1 MRELILDEAERV
13 SGAGPAASST
23 QAMFGAVGVLG
34 GTVAAAGMIIPAV
47 ASPEILRALVITGL
61 FSLGPAGMVLLPAA
75 VVIGGCMA
83 GGFAGG
89 ALGYAVGGIATLG
102 S

>member
-1 MRELILDEAERV
+1 MRELMLDEVGQV
-13 SGAGPAASST
+13 SGAGP
-23 QAMFGAVGVLG
+23 QAVAIQTMCATVGVLG
-34 GTVAAAGMIIPAV
+34 GTAAAACVILPAV

-61 FSLGPAGMVLLPAA
+61 FSMGPPGMLLLPAA
-75 VVIGGCMA
+75 VVVGGCMA

-89 ALGYAVGGIATLG
+89 ALGYAVGTIATLG